1 MWQQTG
7 IENAMATK
15 KTAPKAGAA
24 KTSKPEAKPKA
35 APSNV
40 MPIVVA
46 QAEAAEASV
55 VASTLRVRD
64 LVDRVA
70 ETSGAKKKDV
80 REIVEATLAALGTA
94 IDAGE
99 VLNLPPL
106 GKLRVSRAASGETG
120 AATLK
125 LRRSSGANPREKA
138 DKEGLAEVSE
148 DS

>member
-7 IENAMATK
+7 IRNAMATK

-24 KTSKPEAKPKA
+24 KTAKPEAKPNA
-35 APSNV
+35 ALSNV
-40 MPIVVA
+40 VPIAVEPSAAAVA
-46 QAEAAEASV
+46 AT
-55 VASTLRVRD
+55 TLRVRD

-70 ETSGAKKKDV
+70 EATGAKKKDT

-94 IDAGE
+94 IDAGD

-125 LRRSSGANPREKA
+125 LRRGGTVKANEKA
-138 DKEGLAEVSE
+138 DKEGLAEAGE

>member
-7 IENAMATK
+7 IRNAMATK

-24 KTSKPEAKPKA
+24 KTAKPEAKPNA
-35 APSNV
+35 ALSNV
-40 MPIVVA
+40 VPIAVEPSAAAVA
-46 QAEAAEASV
+46 AT
-55 VASTLRVRD
+55 TLRVRD

-70 ETSGAKKKDV
+70 EATGAKKKDT

-94 IDAGE
+94 IDAGD

-125 LRRSSGANPREKA
+125 LRRAGTVKANEKA
-138 DKEGLAEVSE
+138 DKEGLAEAGE